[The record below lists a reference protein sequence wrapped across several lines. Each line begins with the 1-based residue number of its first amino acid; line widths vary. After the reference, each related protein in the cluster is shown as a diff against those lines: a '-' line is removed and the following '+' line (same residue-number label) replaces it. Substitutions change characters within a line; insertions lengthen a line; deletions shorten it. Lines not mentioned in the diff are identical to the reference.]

1 MKKKHINVF
10 LELIQATKA
19 VIRTVWGTSGIEG
32 LTAPQFAILLHLNHR
47 GPLSPSELSDI
58 LLVTQGNVTGLIQR
72 MQKQGLV
79 ERRRSSSDRRV
90 LKIGIT
96 RAGAEKLDVI
106 RPTWEKMVQQAIK
119 PLNQDEQE
127 TLQKLLGKL
136 REGLSNG
143 QPCPC
148 FPGFGYESS
157 KKSFSGAKSL

>member
-1 MKKKHINVF
+1 MAKKPINVF
-10 LELIQATKA
+10 FELIHTTKA
-19 VIRTVWGTSGIEG
+19 VIRTVWGAGGIEG
-32 LTAPQFAILLHLNHR
+32 LTAPHFAILLHLNHR

-58 LLVTQGNVTGLIQR
+58 LLVTQGNITGLIQR

-96 RAGAEKLDVI
+96 HAGTEKLDVI
-106 RPTWEKMVQQAIK
+106 RPTWEKMVKQAFQ
-119 PLNQDEQE
+119 PLNQGEQE

-148 FPGFGYESS
+148 FPGFGKESS
-157 KKSFSGAKSL
+157 KKPLSGA